1 MQYLKKLATI
11 SIITLAMTIGLL
23 AQNNNSELDTMQI
36 ADNMKFQNGVEFMK
50 INDYNRALNEF
61 NEYLEIYIH
70 GIHRGNAYREIAK
83 IHISNFDFQRAVKA
97 YKSIYQEYSYT
108 DEGIDAYFEA
118 GICYK
123 KMGYNNKATEI
134 FQYIAKEHP
143 GTNAAYNAEIQL
155 ELIKII
161 SPEK

>member
-1 MQYLKKLATI
+1 MQYLQKTVII
-11 SIITLAMTIGLL
+11 SLIILAMSIGLL
-23 AQNNNSELDTMQI
+23 AQNTDNELNFIQI
-36 ADNMKFQNGVEFMK
+36 ADNMKFQNGIEFMK

-83 IHISNFDFQRAVKA
+83 IHILNFDFQKALEA
-97 YKSIYQEYSYT
+97 YKSIYQEYSYA

-123 KMGYNNKATEI
+123 KMGYNNKAMEI
-134 FQYIAKEHP
+134 FHYIAEEHP
-143 GTNAAYNAEIQL
+143 GTNAAYNAKIQL
-155 ELIKII
+155 EIIKII
-161 SPEK
+161 SP

>member
-1 MQYLKKLATI
+1 MGINL
-11 SIITLAMTIGLL
+11 S
-23 AQNNNSELDTMQI
+23 AQNKNNELNTMQI
-36 ADNMKFQNGVEFMK
+36 SDNMKFQNGVEFMK

-70 GIHRGNAYREIAK
+70 GIHRGSAYREIAK
-83 IHISNFDFQRAVKA
+83 IHISNFDFQKAVKA
-97 YKSIYQEYSYT
+97 YKSIYQEYSYS

-123 KMGYNNKATEI
+123 KMGYSSKASEI

-143 GTNAAYNAEIQL
+143 GTNAAYNAEIQM

-161 SPEK
+161 SP

>member
-1 MQYLKKLATI
+1 MGINL
-11 SIITLAMTIGLL
+11 S
-23 AQNNNSELDTMQI
+23 AQIKNNELDTMQI
-36 ADNMKFQNGVEFMK
+36 SDNMKFQNGIEFMK

-70 GIHRGNAYREIAK
+70 GIHRGSAYRKIAEV
-83 IHISNFDFQRAVKA
+83 HISKFDFQKAVKA

-108 DEGIDAYFEA
+108 DEGINAYFEA

-123 KMGYNNKATEI
+123 KMGYNSKAAEI
-134 FQYIAKEHP
+134 FHYIVKEHA

-161 SPEK
+161 SP